1 MHNVKLAG
9 LLGTAALMLVAA
21 CGGSATT
28 APSAAGPSAASGA
41 PTCVAG
47 TIIANGSTALQPLV
61 AAAAQQYQAACSGST
76 VTVGGGGSGTG
87 LTQVSQGAAT
97 IGDSDVFAAE
107 KLATPDADALTDH
120 QVVHQGFVMVLN
132 KSITGVTNLTTD
144 QAKQIWTGAITNW
157 NKVGGPDQQIVLILR
172 PTSSGT
178 RATFKKI
185 VLGGADEG
193 TGANAQTLTSDSNGD
208 VAQAVISTPG
218 ATSVIGFTYFA
229 DNTATLTGVQLDG
242 VDATLANMSSGTYK
256 LQSIGHMYT
265 KGEATGLAKAF
276 LDYMVS
282 DAIQHTLVP
291 SMHYAPIN

>member
-1 MHNVKLAG
+1 M
-9 LLGTAALMLVAA
+9 
-21 CGGSATT
+21 
-28 APSAAGPSAASGA
+28 
-41 PTCVAG
+41 
-47 TIIANGSTALQPLV
+47 
-61 AAAAQQYQAACSGST
+61 
-76 VTVGGGGSGTG
+76 
-87 LTQVSQGAAT
+87 
-97 IGDSDVFAAE
+97 
-107 KLATPDADALTDH
+107 
-120 QVVHQGFVMVLN
+120 LN
-132 KSITGVTNLTTD
+132 KGITGVTNLTTD

-229 DNTATLTGVQLDG
+229 DNQATLTGVQLDG
-242 VDATLANMSSGTYK
+242 VDATLANMSAGTYK

-265 KGEATGLAKAF
+265 KGDASGLAKAF

-282 DAIQHTLVP
+282 DPIQHTLVP